1 MRITDHIAKWIVGGL
16 FIFSGFIKINDPIG
30 TEIKLEE
37 YFEVFASD
45 FGSFFHYFIPFALP
59 IGVVLIVMEVLF
71 GFMVLINYR
80 MRFTVRVL
88 LAMIA
93 FFTFLTFYSAYFNKV
108 TDCGCF
114 GDAIPLTP
122 WQSFYKDIIL
132 SILIIYLFI
141 RQNKYIPVFRS
152 LTSKTIV
159 GFVIVVTLIIGV
171 LAIQHLPFLDF
182 RAYKIGDNIEKN
194 MLPEE
199 EPIFEYVFRKDG
211 QLIRSQQYLPEK
223 EGYKYVEFQILNPK
237 KATPKITD
245 YNVWNEEHGDY
256 TAETFRGI
264 KMIIIISDVLKAN
277 TSEIEKINHLI
288 SRIEKNVEVLA
299 FTASDGTL
307 FESFRHEQQLAI
319 PYFFVDDTVLKAMI
333 RSNPGLI
340 LLQNGTVAGK
350 WHYNDV
356 PGIEQVLTLLV
367 KNP

>member
-1 MRITDHIAKWIVGGL
+1 MRIVDQIAKWIVGGL
-16 FIFSGFIKINDPIG
+16 FIFSGLIKINDPIG

-45 FGSFFHYFIPFALP
+45 FGSFFYYFIPFALP
-59 IGVVLIVMEVLF
+59 IGFILIVLEVLL

-80 MRFTVRVL
+80 MKITTRIL
-88 LAMIA
+88 LVMIA

-122 WQSFYKDIIL
+122 WESFYKDIIL
-132 SILIIYLFI
+132 SILIIYVFL
-141 RQNKYIPVFRS
+141 RQSKFVPVFRS
-152 LTSKTIV
+152 LTSKTII
-159 GFVIVVTLIIGV
+159 GFIILTTLIIGV
-171 LAIQHLPFLDF
+171 LAIRHLPFLDF
-182 RAYKIGDNIEKN
+182 RAYKIGDNIEMN

-199 EPIFEYVFRKDG
+199 VPVFEYVFRKDG
-211 QLIRSQQYLPEK
+211 QIIRSQQYLPEK
-223 EGYKYVEFQILNPK
+223 EGYEYVEFQILNPK

-256 TAETFRGI
+256 TAETFKGN
-264 KMIIIISDVLKAN
+264 KMIVIISDVLKAN
-277 TSEIEKINHLI
+277 TNEIEEINKLI
-288 SRIEKNVEVLA
+288 SRIEKNVEVIA
-299 FTASDGTL
+299 FTASAGAL

-319 PYFFVDDTVLKAMI
+319 PYFFVDATVLKAMI

-340 LLQNGTVAGK
+340 LLQNGNVVGK

-367 KNP
+367 KNS